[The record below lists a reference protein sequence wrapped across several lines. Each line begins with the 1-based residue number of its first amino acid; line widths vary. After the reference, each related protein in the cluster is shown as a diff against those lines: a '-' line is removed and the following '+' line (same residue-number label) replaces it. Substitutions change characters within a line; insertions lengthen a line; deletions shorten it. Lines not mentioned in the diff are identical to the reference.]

1 MSLLHRFAVVPV
13 VAVVAVV
20 AVFVVALPST
30 AHADAEAAKA
40 HYKAGLG
47 KFALGRYAEAAVE
60 YEAAFDQEPDPALLY
75 NAAQA
80 HRLAGNKPRALLLY
94 QNYLRFFPNRP
105 NKTEVQRHIAALKA
119 AIDADA
125 SSRTAPPVE
134 PMIPTATT
142 TGPAPTAPPPLA
154 STSTTTTTTTTTA
167 TTTAAA
173 LTATAPPPP
182 KRRTPRWV
190 WGVVGGGAAL
200 VVGVALGVGLG
211 VGLSSPIDP
220 TPSIGKGTLK

>member
-1 MSLLHRFAVVPV
+1 MSLLHRFAVVAV
-13 VAVVAVV
+13 LAVAAH
-20 AVFVVALPST
+20 ST

-94 QNYLRFFPNRP
+94 QNYLRIFPNRP
-105 NKTEVQRHIAALKA
+105 NKAEVQRHIAALKA
-119 AIDADA
+119 AIEADA

-134 PMIPTATT
+134 PMLPTATT
-142 TGPAPTAPPPLA
+142 PAPAPTAPVVSEPSAKSPELGPA
-154 STSTTTTTTTTTA
+154 AVTTTTA
-167 TTTAAA
+167 AAA

-190 WGVVGGGAAL
+190 WGAVGGGAAL

-211 VGLSSPIDP
+211 VGLSSPVDP